1 MQTNLVS
8 WNFSHAALIGALN
21 WKLLANIKMFL
32 DKSRE
37 HVWARCHITLQD
49 RLNSRIVQGN
59 LTKIIKNLAVKK
71 EKMFSTSKLPTQI
84 EAAAYSEPNIFDIKD
99 VAQHDKNM
107 KT

>member
-37 HVWARCHITLQD
+37 HV
-49 RLNSRIVQGN
+49 
-59 LTKIIKNLAVKK
+59 
-71 EKMFSTSKLPTQI
+71 
-84 EAAAYSEPNIFDIKD
+84 
-99 VAQHDKNM
+99 
-107 KT
+107 